1 MKTRCL
7 LVDDEPIAL
16 DILETYLSRL
26 PEIEIVARCTNAIQ
40 AMDVVLSKHI
50 DLMFLDIKMPQFDGI
65 SFIKSLQ
72 KPPGVILTTAYREY
86 ALEGYDLN
94 IIDYLL
100 KPISFER
107 FMKAV
112 AKYYDQRKD
121 STVEVQQEAPLSA
134 LSEQFI
140 YVKAEKKTI
149 KVYLKDIYFI
159 ESLKDYVVI
168 HKRDS
173 TIISR
178 DKISRL
184 EEVLPHD
191 MFLRIH
197 RSYIVSIPKIEAIMP
212 DTIEIAKKELP
223 IARNY
228 RNTVAKAL
236 NVQKKDGLAS
246 PLPRGNSC

>member
-16 DILETYLSRL
+16 DILETYLFRL
-26 PEIEIVARCTNAIQ
+26 PEIEIVAKCTNAIQ
-40 AMDVVLSKHI
+40 AMDVVQSKHI

-72 KPPGVILTTAYREY
+72 KPPSAILTTAYREY

-94 IIDYLL
+94 IVDYLL

-107 FMKAV
+107 FMKAI
-112 AKYYDQRKD
+112 AKYYEQRKD
-121 STVEVQQEAPLSA
+121 STVEVQRETPSLAQREK
-134 LSEQFI
+134 FI

-149 KVYLKDIYFI
+149 KVYLKDICFI
-159 ESLKDYVVI
+159 ESLKDYVII

-197 RSYIVSIPKIEAIMP
+197 RSYIVSIPKIEAITL
-212 DTIEIAKKELP
+212 DSIEIAKKELP

-236 NVQKKDGLAS
+236 NVQKKENPVPFLS
-246 PLPRGNSC
+246 RGNS

>member
-26 PEIEIVARCTNAIQ
+26 PEIEIAGRCTNAIQ
-40 AMDVVLSKHI
+40 AMEMVQSKHI

-107 FMKAV
+107 FMKAI
-112 AKYYDQRKD
+112 AKYYEQRKD
-121 STVEVQQEAPLSA
+121 STAKIQQETALSA
-134 LSEQFI
+134 LREQFI

-159 ESLKDYVVI
+159 ESLKDYVII

-173 TIISR
+173 KIISR

-184 EEVLPHD
+184 EEMLPRD

-197 RSYIVSIPKIEAIMP
+197 RSYIVSIPKIEAVTS
-212 DTIEIAKKELP
+212 DSIEIAKKELP

-228 RNTVAKAL
+228 KQIVAKML
-236 NVQKKDGLAS
+236 DLRKK
-246 PLPRGNSC
+246 